1 MSGEVQ
7 AAAVLGGLQ
16 EREQLDDSG
25 PRRGRERRQR
35 IGLGDW
41 LLPVYTVLAFVFLLI
56 PIAYTFVFSF
66 NDSIKSNIAWRGFT
80 LDKWLNVCNVE
91 GGAVCEAFA
100 NSIVIGLAATVIA
113 TTLGTAI
120 AIALVRYRFRARSSI
135 SLLLFLPMATPE
147 VVLGAGLA
155 AQFLAVGVPKDMTTI
170 ILAHTMFCIS
180 FVVVT
185 VKARVAS
192 LDPALEEAGRDLY
205 GSPSQVFWRVT
216 FPLLLPGIM
225 AAALLSFALSFDD
238 FIITNF
244 NSGSV
249 STFPK
254 YIYISASRGI
264 PAEANVIASAVFLF
278 ALVLVIVAQVSRV
291 ARNKRLAKLN

>member
-7 AAAVLGGLQ
+7 AAAVLGGLGESQ
-16 EREQLDDSG
+16 ELDS
-25 PRRGRERRQR
+25 RRPGGRVRSRRL
-35 IGLGDW
+35 GLGDW
-41 LLPVYTVLAFVFLLI
+41 LLPAYTIIAFVFLLI

-66 NDSIKSNIAWRGFT
+66 NDSIKSNISWRGFT
-80 LDKWLNVCNVE
+80 FDKWLNVCTVE
-91 GGAVCEAFA
+91 GGAVCEAFG
-100 NSIVIGLAATVIA
+100 NSIIIGIAATVIA
-113 TTLGTAI
+113 TTLGTMI
-120 AIALVRYRFRARSSI
+120 AIALVRYRFRARSAI

-155 AQFLAVGVPKDMTTI
+155 AQFLAVGVAKDMTTI

-205 GSPSQVFWRVT
+205 GTPSQVFWRIT
-216 FPLLLPGIM
+216 FPLLTPGII

-254 YIYISASRGI
+254 YVYISASRGI
-264 PAEANVIASAVFLF
+264 PAEANVIASAVFIF
-278 ALVLVIVAQVSRV
+278 AIALVIVAQVSRA
-291 ARNKRLAKLN
+291 ARAKRLAKFG

>member
-1 MSGEVQ
+1 VKSFS
-7 AAAVLGGLQ
+7 LG
-16 EREQLDDSG
+16 RFA
-25 PRRGRERRQR
+25 
-35 IGLGDW
+35 
-41 LLPVYTVLAFVFLLI
+41 LPVYAVIAFVYLLI

-66 NDSIKSNIAWRGFT
+66 NNSLKTNLIWRGFT
-80 LDKWLNVCNVE
+80 LDKWANVCE
-91 GGAVCEAFA
+91 QQGVCEAFG
-100 NSIVIGLAATVIA
+100 NSILIGVISTVFA
-113 TTLGTAI
+113 TTLGTMI
-120 AIALVRYRFRARSSI
+120 AIALVRYRFKFRSAV

-155 AQFLAVGVPKDMTTI
+155 SQFFSLGAQKGIATI
-170 ILAHTMFCIS
+170 IIAHIMFCLS

-205 GSPSQVFWRVT
+205 GSPAQVFWKIT

-244 NSGSV
+244 NSGSAM
-249 STFPK
+249 TFPK
-254 YIYISASRGI
+254 YVYTAAARGI
-264 PAEANVIASAVFLF
+264 PAEANVVGSGVFLL
-278 ALVLVIVAQVSRV
+278 AIAIVISIQVRS
-291 ARNKRLAKLN
+291 AAKAKRLRRS

>member
-1 MSGEVQ
+1 MR
-7 AAAVLGGLQ
+7 LG
-16 EREQLDDSG
+16 RY
-25 PRRGRERRQR
+25 
-35 IGLGDW
+35 
-41 LLPVYTVLAFVFLLI
+41 LLPVYAVIAFVYLFT
-56 PIAYTFVFSF
+56 PIAYTFAFSF
-66 NDSIKSNIAWRGFT
+66 NDAGKSNLVWRGFT
-80 LDKWLNVCNVE
+80 LANWQNPC
-91 GGAVCEAFA
+91 GAPAVCESVI
-100 NSIVIGLAATVIA
+100 NSLEIGVLATVVS
-113 TTLGTAI
+113 TVLGTMI
-120 AIALVRYRFRARSSI
+120 AIALVRYRFRFRSSTN
-135 SLLLFLPMATPE
+135 LLLFLPMATPE

-216 FPLLLPGIM
+216 FPLLTPGIL

-264 PAEANVIASAVFLF
+264 PAEANVIASAVFIF
-278 ALVLVIVAQVSRV
+278 ALVLVIGAQVSRA
-291 ARNKRLAKLN
+291 ARAKRLAKLG

>member
-7 AAAVLGGLQ
+7 AAAVLGGFDESQ
-16 EREQLDDSG
+16 ELESRRPG
-25 PRRGRERRQR
+25 GRVRPRRL
-35 IGLGDW
+35 GLGDW
-41 LLPVYTVLAFVFLLI
+41 LLPAYTIIAFVFLLI
-56 PIAYTFVFSF
+56 PIVYTFVFSF

-80 LDKWLNVCNVE
+80 LDKWLNVCTVE
-91 GGAVCEAFA
+91 GGAVCEAFG
-100 NSIVIGLAATVIA
+100 NSIIIGVAATVIA
-113 TTLGTAI
+113 TVLGTMI
-120 AIALVRYRFRARSSI
+120 AIALVRYRFRARGAI

-155 AQFLAVGVPKDMTTI
+155 AQFLAVGVAKDMTTI

-216 FPLLLPGIM
+216 FPLLLPGIV

-244 NSGSV
+244 NSGAV

-278 ALVLVIVAQVSRV
+278 ALVLVIVAQVSRT
-291 ARNKRLAKLN
+291 ARAKRLAKLG

>member
-7 AAAVLGGLQ
+7 AAAVLGGLGESQ
-16 EREQLDDSG
+16 ELDSRRPG
-25 PRRGRERRQR
+25 GRARPRRL
-35 IGLGDW
+35 GLGDW
-41 LLPVYTVLAFVFLLI
+41 LLPAYTIIAFVFLLI

-80 LDKWLNVCNVE
+80 LDKWLNVCTVE
-91 GGAVCEAFA
+91 GGAVCEAFG
-100 NSIVIGLAATVIA
+100 NSIIIGVAATVIA
-113 TTLGTAI
+113 TALGTMI
-120 AIALVRYRFRARSSI
+120 AIALVRYRFRARGAI

-155 AQFLAVGVPKDMTTI
+155 AQFLAVGVAKDMTTI

-216 FPLLLPGIM
+216 FPLLLPGIV

-244 NSGSV
+244 NSGAV

-278 ALVLVIVAQVSRV
+278 ALVLVIVAQVSRA
-291 ARNKRLAKLN
+291 ARAKRLAKLG

>member
-1 MSGEVQ
+1 MKFS
-7 AAAVLGGLQ
+7 LGK
-16 EREQLDDSG
+16 
-25 PRRGRERRQR
+25 
-35 IGLGDW
+35 W
-41 LLPVYTVLAFVFLLI
+41 LLPVYSGLALLFLMI
-56 PIAYTFVFSF
+56 PIGYTFVYSF
-66 NDSIKSNIAWRGFT
+66 NDSLKSNIVWRGFT
-80 LDKWLNVCNVE
+80 FDKWLNVCNVQN
-91 GGAVCEAFA
+91 GAVCEAFG
-100 NSIVIGLAATVIA
+100 NSLLIGAIATVVA
-113 TTLGTAI
+113 TTLGTMIAI
-120 AIALVRYRFRARSSI
+120 AIVRYRFRFRSQT

-155 AQFLAVGVPKDMTTI
+155 AQFLSLGVPKDMLTI

-205 GSPSQVFWRVT
+205 GSAWQVFARIT

-249 STFPK
+249 TTFPK
-254 YIYISASRGI
+254 YIWISAARGI
-264 PAEANVIASAVFLF
+264 PAEANVLASAVFIL
-278 ALVLVIVAQVSRV
+278 ALVVVVTVQVSGASK
-291 ARNKRLAKLN
+291 ARRLAKLS